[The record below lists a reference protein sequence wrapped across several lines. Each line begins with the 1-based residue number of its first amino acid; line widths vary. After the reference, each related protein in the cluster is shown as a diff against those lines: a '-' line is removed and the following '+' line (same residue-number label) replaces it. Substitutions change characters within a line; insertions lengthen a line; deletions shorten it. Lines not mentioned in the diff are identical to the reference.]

1 MTGVDPVVPAGPN
14 RPPPPQSSSTV
25 AWPGPRPIVWAPRAH
40 TVDLVL
46 PQPDGAL
53 ERQPMRL
60 VGAHRPGYWGADDE
74 LDTGTLYGFSVDGG
88 LPVPDPCSP
97 LLPDGLHGYTR
108 VFDPAFDWT
117 DDGWQ
122 GADLSRGVLMHL
134 DIATFTPAGTLDA
147 AAVHLSRIAELGAS
161 GVELSPIAAFDPAY
175 GPERGVRLFA
185 VHEAFGGPRA
195 LQRFVDAAH
204 AASLSVVLDAPHR
217 WAVADALGLAAFG
230 PYSAGA
236 RIGPRK
242 IGAKPEA
249 VGSSSPRLN
258 LDGSGSRGARDFLVA
273 DAERWF
279 REFHIDGM
287 LLDVEALLDRSAVP
301 FLGELAEEVL
311 ELTEQLGRRLALLV
325 DGPGRSDRLTTAV
338 DRILAAPGDPTRVDD
353 LRRLAELVFPGR
365 RAMRQPS
372 TQRRVQTAT
381 LRAASIL
388 VGDLTRLPAAARAV
402 PWPATGAGTAPDA
415 DGRGCLLTFA
425 ILAGTPLVLDTE
437 HVPLTESGTQAER
450 LVDWARR
457 LVELRREIG
466 EEIGLA
472 IEIHGDDRSPIVRR
486 GRTAVVLSASED
498 TTVVDLDTE
507 LPGGAGTWSLVAA
520 WKPAVTTLDDGRLTV
535 PGRSTAVLRARSRPQ
550 G

>member
-1 MTGVDPVVPAGPN
+1 
-14 RPPPPQSSSTV
+14 
-25 AWPGPRPIVWAPRAH
+25 
-40 TVDLVL
+40 
-46 PQPDGAL
+46 
-53 ERQPMRL
+53 MRL

-74 LDTGTLYGFSVDGG
+74 LDTGTAYGYSIDGG
-88 LPVPDPCSP
+88 DPVPDPCSA

-108 VFDPAFDWT
+108 VFDPVFDWT
-117 DDGWQ
+117 DDAWHGT
-122 GADLSRGVLMHL
+122 DLARGVLMHV
-134 DIATFTPAGTLDA
+134 DVATFTPAGTLDA
-147 AAVHLSRIAELGAS
+147 AAAQLPRIAELGAS
-161 GVELSPIAAFDPAY
+161 GVELSPVAAFDPAR

-185 VHEAFGGPRA
+185 VHEPYGGPRA

-204 AASLSVVLDAPHR
+204 AAGLAVVLDAPHR
-217 WAVADALGLAAFG
+217 WAVADTLGLAAFG
-230 PYSAGA
+230 PYSAGS

-242 IGAKPEA
+242 IGARPA
-249 VGSSSPRLN
+249 ALGSDSPRLN
-258 LDGSGSRGARDFLVA
+258 LDGSGSRGPRDFLVA

-279 REFHIDGM
+279 REFHVDGM
-287 LLDVEALLDRSAVP
+287 LLDVEVLLDRSAVP

-311 ELTEQLGRRLALLV
+311 ELTEQLGRRLTLLT

-353 LRRLAELVFPGR
+353 LRRLAELVFPGAR
-365 RAMRQPS
+365 RALRQPS

-381 LRAASIL
+381 LRASSIL

-437 HVPLTESGTQAER
+437 HVPLTETGPEAARFVEWT
-450 LVDWARR
+450 RR
-457 LVELRREIG
+457 LVALRHEIG

-472 IEIHGDDRSPIVRR
+472 IEIDGDDHSPIVRR
-486 GRTAVVLSASED
+486 GRTAVVLSASEE
-498 TTVVDLDTE
+498 TTVVDLDAE
-507 LPGGAGTWSLVAA
+507 LPGGADAWTLVAA
-520 WKPAVTTLDDGRLTV
+520 WKPDATTLHAGRLTV